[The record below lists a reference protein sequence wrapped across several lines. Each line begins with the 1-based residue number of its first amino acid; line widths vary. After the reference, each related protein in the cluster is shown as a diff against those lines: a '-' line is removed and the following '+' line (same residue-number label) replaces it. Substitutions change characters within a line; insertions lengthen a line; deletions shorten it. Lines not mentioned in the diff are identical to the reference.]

1 MNILVLAPH
10 PDDEVLGMG
19 GTIKKLSK
27 KNKISLVI
35 MTDGASAQYKD
46 PKMIDVRKESC
57 KKSSKILGISNI
69 EFLKFQDMKLDS
81 VTQLEIN
88 KEIERVIKKYKPKIV
103 FTSPKNDLNMD
114 HEITFNSTLV
124 ATRPNSTE
132 IKQVFSYELPGFVK
146 EPFLANYFEDIS
158 KEFSYKIRAF
168 KNYKSE
174 IRKFPHARSI
184 EAIENLAVYRGIQ
197 SGLKKAE
204 AFQLIRNIS

>member
-27 KNKISLVI
+27 KNKISLVV

-46 PKMIDVRKESC
+46 PKMINVRKQSC

-69 EFLKFQDMKLDS
+69 EFLKFKDMMLDS
-81 VTQLEIN
+81 ITQLEIN
-88 KEIERVIKKYKPKIV
+88 KEIERMIEKYKPEIV

-114 HEITFNSTLV
+114 HQVTFNSTLV
-124 ATRPNSTE
+124 ATRPNSSGV
-132 IKQVFSYELPGFVK
+132 KQVFSYELPGFVK
-146 EPFLANYFEDIS
+146 EPFLANYFEDIT
-158 KEFSYKIRAF
+158 KEFTHKIRAF

-184 EAIENLAVYRGIQ
+184 EGIENLAIYRGIQ

>member
-27 KNKISLVI
+27 KNKISLVV
-35 MTDGASAQYKD
+35 MTDGASAQYTD

-57 KKSSKILGISNI
+57 KKSCKILGISNI

-81 VTQLEIN
+81 VSQLEIN
-88 KEIERVIKKYKPKIV
+88 KEIERVIKKYKPRIV

-124 ATRPNSTE
+124 ATRPTSTE

-146 EPFLANYFEDIS
+146 DPFSPNHFEDIT
-158 KEFSYKIRAF
+158 KELSYKIRAF

-184 EAIENLAVYRGIQ
+184 EGIENLAMYRGIQ